1 MKQERLFFTTNK
13 NNKIFSIVTVAE
25 SLRASARQH
34 HGMCWLFQHYDYT
47 LTALS
52 IPKCKL
58 SQVSTVHLF
67 LGTIPEFYLNRTE
80 ARHESLSLG
89 SRFHPERQNKW
100 AKRGEK
106 KLLGKLKK
114 ENRFWKAP
122 VSLHRATIF
131 LSWTSFSKQDP
142 SAVVNEPL
150 GTDLASSPICCSS
163 LAPWEGSMFQSTEPG
178 TQREGGRQCSWA
190 AATGQHQY
198 RQSVVCLLLWPSPS
212 TSLCQC
218 GAYSDVCSSANN
230 SFGYKI
236 KQGAIWLKRKK
247 RKHHLK
253 IVIWHNCR
261 VMQPRSRSPSCE
273 GLWWWLEWLWHIS
286 EKPQLCTL
294 WWRAVTACLPRIN
307 TLCHL

>member
-1 MKQERLFFTTNK
+1 MK
-13 NNKIFSIVTVAE
+13 
-25 SLRASARQH
+25 
-34 HGMCWLFQHYDYT
+34 
-47 LTALS
+47 
-52 IPKCKL
+52 
-58 SQVSTVHLF
+58 
-67 LGTIPEFYLNRTE
+67 
-80 ARHESLSLG
+80 SLSLG
-89 SRFHPERQNKW
+89 SQFYPERQNKW
-100 AKRGEK
+100 VKRGGK
-106 KLLGKLKK
+106 HLLGKLKK

-122 VSLHRATIF
+122 VSPQRATIF

-163 LAPWEGSMFQSTEPG
+163 LAPWEGSMFQSTDPG

-190 AATGQHQY
+190 AATGTATE
-198 RQSVVCLLLWPSPS
+198 SAPILAKCCLPAPLTLTLH

-218 GAYSDVCSSANN
+218 GAYSYVCSSADN
-230 SFGYKI
+230 SVGYKT
-236 KQGAIWLKRKK
+236 KQGAIWLKRQK

-253 IVIWHNCR
+253 IVIRHNCR

-286 EKPQLCTL
+286 EKPQLCTP